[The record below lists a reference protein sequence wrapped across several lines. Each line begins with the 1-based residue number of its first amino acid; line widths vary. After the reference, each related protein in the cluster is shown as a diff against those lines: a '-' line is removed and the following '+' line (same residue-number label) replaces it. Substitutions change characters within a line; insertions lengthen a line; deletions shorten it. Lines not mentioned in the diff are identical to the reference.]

1 MAGRLVSVR
10 IISPGQGP
18 LGPPTL
24 TSRPVFLASILLSLV
39 LTLVLS
45 LPFRTSAPSLVAFPL
60 VPTFL
65 AAAGAHAFIA
75 LLWVEGVKRAGIPS
89 VS

>member
-1 MAGRLVSVR
+1 M
-10 IISPGQGP
+10 
-18 LGPPTL
+18 
-24 TSRPVFLASILLSLV
+24 

-65 AAAGAHAFIA
+65 AAAAAHAFIA